1 VGCSSPFSAGV
12 DANIQPENI
21 RLGGALGGLS
31 SICTNMLVSGGSSGG
46 TVWQ

>member
-1 VGCSSPFSAGV
+1 VGCSSALNAGV

-31 SICTNMLVSGGSSGG
+31 SICTKTLVSGGSSGG
-46 TVWQ
+46 TV